1 MNRGRFGRL
10 LKIVVIDEFQ
20 EGISM
25 VESTNVELS
34 SLMTLSK
41 DSSKA
46 ARRRLF
52 ENMSGLFLSEEDR
65 FNEQE
70 RAHISDIMTKLVAD
84 VELSVRA
91 TLAKNLSTSD
101 QAPAELIALLAND
114 DIFVARPI
122 LTQSRVLMEKD
133 LLSVIELRSKEHL
146 LAITEREDISPI
158 ISDLLIEYGDE
169 DVIEQLIGN
178 NDAEISKSALALLVE
193 ESKRVDR
200 FQEPLLA
207 RHDLPTDLA
216 HKMFWW
222 VSAALRRHII
232 KTFEIDAHFLDVQLE
247 NSTRENINE
256 SAAPAFGE
264 THADR
269 LAAHLAAKNELTE
282 KTLIQSLKSRQ
293 LRLFVAGLSIK
304 TGLDTATLSRF
315 VHDKNAEAMAVV
327 CKSLEFDRNSFSA
340 VFLLTRRGGGMSNSG
355 KMAVNPAEIEAVM
368 KFYDKLTAG
377 NAKSVVEHW
386 KLDSGYLEAIEQLD
400 EQADAQ
406 RVYL

>member
-1 MNRGRFGRL
+1 
-10 LKIVVIDEFQ
+10 
-20 EGISM
+20 M
-25 VESTNVELS
+25 VESTEVEMS
-34 SLMTLSK
+34 DLMALSK

-52 ENMSGLFLSEEDR
+52 ENMSGLFLTEEDR

-70 RAHISDIMTKLVAD
+70 RAHISDIMTKLLVD

-101 QAPAELIALLAND
+101 QAPAELISLLAND
-114 DIFVARPI
+114 DILVARPI
-122 LTQSRVLMEKD
+122 LAQSRVLMEKD

-158 ISDLLIEYGDE
+158 ISDLLIEYGDD
-169 DVIEQLIGN
+169 DVIEHLIQN
-178 NDAEISKSALALLVE
+178 KDAEISKEALALLVE
-193 ESKRVDR
+193 ETKRVDR

-207 RHDLPTDLA
+207 RHDLPTELA

-232 KTFEIDAHFLDVQLE
+232 QSFDIDANFLDLQIA
-247 NSTRENINE
+247 NSTRENIE
-256 SAAPAFGE
+256 DQSIPAFGE
-264 THADR
+264 SHADR

-282 KTLIQSLKSRQ
+282 RTLIQSLKSRQ
-293 LRLFVAGLSIK
+293 IRLFVAGMSIK
-304 TGLDTATLSRF
+304 TGLDGATLSRF

-340 VFLLTRRGGGMSNSG
+340 VFLLTRRGGAVSG
-355 KMAVNPAEIEAVM
+355 TSKVALNPSEIESVM
-368 KFYDKLTAG
+368 KFYDKLSSG
-377 NAKSVVEHW
+377 NAKAVVQHW
-386 KLDSGYLEAIEQLD
+386 KLDSGYLEAIEQID
-400 EQADAQ
+400 DQTNEQ